1 MCTNRVSLMQ
11 RVKLRFQFT
20 DNFAERLPSELNLK
34 LDSRSETAETV
45 SQNEDRVQE
54 SGDKYK

>member
-1 MCTNRVSLMQ
+1 MQ